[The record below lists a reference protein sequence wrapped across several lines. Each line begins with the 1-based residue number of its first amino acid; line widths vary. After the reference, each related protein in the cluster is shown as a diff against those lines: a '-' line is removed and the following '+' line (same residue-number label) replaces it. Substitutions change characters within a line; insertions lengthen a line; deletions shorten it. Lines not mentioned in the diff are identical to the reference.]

1 VDGARDMELEIP
13 AIPNEA
19 PPERKK
25 VAHGVG
31 PWENRAS
38 HPAPAGAEERAPR
51 RTRHVPAA
59 LQSVQDKMIPKGQDN
74 VWVQVAKYT
83 SLAFVLPISTMV
95 GYVIGWLLD
104 KLFHTH
110 FLYLIFIV
118 LGVVAGFIE
127 LFRGLDAGM
136 RSDGG

>member
-1 VDGARDMELEIP
+1 
-13 AIPNEA
+13 
-19 PPERKK
+19 
-25 VAHGVG
+25 
-31 PWENRAS
+31 
-38 HPAPAGAEERAPR
+38 
-51 RTRHVPAA
+51 
-59 LQSVQDKMIPKGQDN
+59 MIPKGQDN
-74 VWVQVAKYT
+74 VWVAVAKYT

-127 LFRGLDAGM
+127 LLRGLDAGM